1 MAFTST
7 LKTMAQERRASWPAL
22 QRVLQYRLQSNRNR
36 KNMIKI
42 ELNNDELQAVVG
54 LLDAGIKATGLSGVK
69 AAASILAKLEEA
81 VAKANETKETE

>member
-1 MAFTST
+1 
-7 LKTMAQERRASWPAL
+7 
-22 QRVLQYRLQSNRNR
+22 
-36 KNMIKI
+36 MIKI